1 MNSLKKSTKNI
12 IMRKFISILLIFIT
26 ILSLSA
32 CFFNNNNN
40 NQAIVSKE
48 QMKPRLIESTN
59 YSNNID
65 VVKNVSPAV
74 VGIYSEDYNGASIG
88 TGVAISSGG
97 YVLTNSHVVTQ
108 NNVTLYLASGER
120 TSASLV
126 YRDNSLDL
134 AIVKSNIDL
143 PYLSIASSGDYMV
156 GEDVLAIGT
165 PLALQFKHTVT
176 KGIISAKNRTIK
188 VDGTNGLTLQNL
200 IQHDASINPGNSG
213 GPLINLRGQ
222 VIGINTLK
230 VEDAEGLG
238 FAIPTETIMPVFSK
252 ISANGSFEPA
262 FVGLMGYDASI
273 YSNNANLKGVY
284 VYSVLKDS
292 PLSNLGINKGDIITH
307 FNGKPVENMLELKK
321 ELYSLNVGDEIMI
334 KYIKDN
340 LENEASIKLAKKM

>member
-1 MNSLKKSTKNI
+1 MKNYMKKFLTLFILVLLTFSLT
-12 IMRKFISILLIFIT
+12 
-26 ILSLSA
+26 A
-32 CFFNNNNN
+32 CNLNNDN

-48 QMKPRLIESTN
+48 KMQPRLIESTN
-59 YSNNID
+59 YANNID
-65 VVKNVSPAV
+65 VVESVSPAV

-88 TGVAISSGG
+88 TGVAVAKSG
-97 YVLTNSHVVTQ
+97 YVLTNSHVVTA
-108 NNVTLYLASGER
+108 NTVTLYLASGE
-120 TSASLV
+120 TTKATLV
-126 YRDNSLDL
+126 YRDSSLDL
-134 AIVKSNIDL
+134 AIVKSNVDL
-143 PYLSIASSGDYMV
+143 PYLSVATSGDYLV

-176 KGIISAKNRTIK
+176 KGIISAKNRTIR
-188 VDGTNGLTLQNL
+188 VDGTSGITLQNL

-238 FAIPTETIMPVFSK
+238 FAIPTETITPVFQK

-262 FVGLMGYDASI
+262 FIGLMGYDASVF
-273 YSNNANLKGVY
+273 SNNSNSKGVY

-292 PLSNLGINKGDIITH
+292 PLYNLGIDKGDIITH
-307 FNGKPVENMLELKK
+307 FNGKVVENMLEIRK
-321 ELYSLNVGDEIMI
+321 ELYSLNVGDEISI

-340 LENEASIKLAKKM
+340 LENEASIKLTKKM

>member
-1 MNSLKKSTKNI
+1 MK
-12 IMRKFISILLIFIT
+12 KFIVTFALVLIFF
-26 ILSLSA
+26 SG
-32 CFFNNNNN
+32 CFFNNN

-48 QMKPRLIESTN
+48 QMRPRLIESTN

-65 VVKNVSPAV
+65 VVKSVSPAV

-88 TGVAISSGG
+88 TGVAVEKGG
-97 YVLTNSHVVTQ
+97 YVLTNSHVVT
-108 NNVTLYLASGER
+108 NNTVTLYLASGETTR
-120 TSASLV
+120 ANLV
-126 YRDNSLDL
+126 YRDSSLDL

-143 PYLSIASSGDYMV
+143 PYLSIASSGDYLV

-188 VDGTNGLTLQNL
+188 VEGTSGITLQNL

-238 FAIPTETIMPVFSK
+238 FAIPTDTISPVFQK
-252 ISANGSFEPA
+252 ISSKGEFEPA
-262 FVGLMGYDASI
+262 FIGLMGYDASI
-273 YSNNANLKGVY
+273 FSNSFNSKGVY
-284 VYSVLKDS
+284 VYSVMKNS
-292 PLSNLGINKGDIITH
+292 PLYNLGINKGDIITH
-307 FNGKPVENMLELKK
+307 FNGKEVENMLEIRK
-321 ELYSLNVGDEIMI
+321 ELYSLNIGDEVSIR
-334 KYIKDN
+334 YIKNN
-340 LENEASIKLAKKM
+340 LENESVVKLSKKI

>member
-1 MNSLKKSTKNI
+1 MK
-12 IMRKFISILLIFIT
+12 KFIVLFTLVLIIF
-26 ILSLSA
+26 SG
-32 CFFNNNNN
+32 CFFNNNN

-48 QMKPRLIESTN
+48 DMKPRLIESTN

-65 VVKNVSPAV
+65 VVKSVSPAV

-88 TGVAISSGG
+88 TGVAIEKGG
-97 YVLTNSHVVTQ
+97 YVLTNSHVVT
-108 NNVTLYLASGER
+108 NNSVTLYLASGETTR
-120 TSASLV
+120 ASLV
-126 YRDNSLDL
+126 YRDSSLDL

-143 PYLSIASSGDYMV
+143 PYLSVATSGDYLV

-188 VDGTNGLTLQNL
+188 VEGSSGITLQNL

-238 FAIPTETIMPVFSK
+238 FAIPTETISPVFKK
-252 ISANGSFEPA
+252 ISSKGEYEPA
-262 FVGLMGYDASI
+262 FMGLIGYDASI
-273 YSNNANLKGVY
+273 FSNNSNSKGVY
-284 VYSVLKDS
+284 VYSVMKDS
-292 PLSNLGINKGDIITH
+292 PLYNLGINKGDIITH
-307 FNGKPVENMLELKK
+307 FNGKEVENMLEIRK
-321 ELYSLNVGDEIMI
+321 ELYSLNIGDEVSIR
-334 KYIKDN
+334 YIKNN
-340 LENEASIKLAKKM
+340 LENEGIVKLTKKL